1 MSSGIRAQVLAGAA
15 ATAQVAALVL
25 AGLSVQAGHVS
36 AGRFGIC
43 LIVTVAVALYAGVG
57 RVIAS
62 RLPGNAI
69 GWLLC
74 LTGLLSA
81 LALLAEQYALFGIAT
96 APGRVPAARIIGWLS
111 GPLSVPVVA
120 MMGLI
125 VLLFPDGRLPSRR
138 WRPLVWAIALITAGL
153 ITTNMQVGGTVA
165 GTFDGA
171 LAAAGVGYPTPVA
184 IFPEHGWFGGL
195 LTVVL
200 VIAFATGLLVVAS
213 VFVRRRGASFE
224 RRKQL
229 EWLGYVGLLTALW
242 VAGLEIVTSAAPAS
256 TWAGELMWLL
266 MILTP
271 VAGIP
276 LACAVAVLKYRLYD
290 IDRLISRT
298 VSYAV
303 VTGLLVGVYA
313 GLVLLASAVL
323 PRHDAITVAVATLAV
338 AALFNPARRRVQH
351 VVDRR
356 FNRSR
361 YDAELMITAFAT
373 RLQDAT
379 DLDTVRAD
387 LAATVDQ
394 ALEPEHLSL
403 WSDRGDSWPASS
415 GG

>member
-1 MSSGIRAQVLAGAA
+1 VSSGRRAQAIVGAA
-15 ATAQVAALVL
+15 AIAQVAALVL
-25 AGLSVQAGHVS
+25 AGLNVWAGHLS
-36 AGRFGIC
+36 AGRFGLC

-57 RVIAS
+57 RVTAS

-81 LALLAEQYALFGIAT
+81 LSLLAEQYALFGIAT
-96 APGRVPAARIIGWLS
+96 APGSVPADRIVGWLS
-111 GPLSVPVVA
+111 GPVFVPVIA
-120 MMGLI
+120 MVGLI
-125 VLLFPDGRLPSRR
+125 ILLFPDGRLPSVR
-138 WRPLVWAIALITAGL
+138 WRPVVWAIALITAAL
-153 ITTNMQVGGTVA
+153 MTTNMQAGGTVA
-165 GTFDGA
+165 GSLDGA
-171 LAAAGVGYPTPVA
+171 LTVAGVSYPSPVA
-184 IFPEHGWFGGL
+184 IFPAHGWFGGL
-195 LTVVL
+195 LKVIL
-200 VIAFATGLLVVAS
+200 VIAFATGVLVVAS

-242 VAGLEIVTSAAPAS
+242 VAGLYIVTAVAPGS
-256 TWAGELMWLL
+256 MWAGELMWFL

-323 PRHDAITVAVATLAV
+323 PRHDSVTVAAATLVV

-387 LAATVDQ
+387 LTATVDQ

-403 WSDRGDSWPASS
+403 WSDRTR
-415 GG
+415 

>member
-1 MSSGIRAQVLAGAA
+1 VSSGVRAQVFAGAA
-15 ATAQVAALVL
+15 AIAQVAALVL
-25 AGLSVQAGHVS
+25 AGLNAQAGYLS

-57 RVIAS
+57 RVIAR
-62 RLPGNAI
+62 RLPGSAI

-74 LTGLLSA
+74 LSGLLAA
-81 LALLAEQYALFGIAT
+81 LSLLAEQYALFGIAT
-96 APGRVPAARIIGWLS
+96 APRSVPAVRIIGWLS
-111 GPLSVPVVA
+111 GPLIVPVIA
-120 MMGLI
+120 MVGFI
-125 VLLFPDGRLPSRR
+125 VLLFPDGRLPSPR
-138 WRPLVWAIALITAGL
+138 WRPVAWAIALITAAL
-153 ITTNMQVGGTVA
+153 LTTNMQAGGTVA
-165 GTFDGA
+165 GSLDGA
-171 LAAAGVGYPTPVA
+171 LSMAGVSYPSPVA
-184 IFPEHGWFGGL
+184 IFPAHGWFGGL
-195 LTVVL
+195 LAVIL
-200 VIAFATGLLVVAS
+200 VIAFATGVLVVAS

-242 VAGLEIVTSAAPAS
+242 VAGLEIVTSTAPGS
-256 TWAGELMWLL
+256 IWAGELMWFL

-303 VTGLLVGVYA
+303 VTGLLAGVYA

-323 PRHDAITVAVATLAV
+323 PRQDSITVAVATLVV

-387 LAATVDQ
+387 LAAVVNR
-394 ALEPEHLSL
+394 ALEPDHLSL
-403 WSDRGDSWPASS
+403 WSGRS
-415 GG
+415 GT

>member
-1 MSSGIRAQVLAGAA
+1 M
-15 ATAQVAALVL
+15 L
-25 AGLSVQAGHVS
+25 AGLNVQAGYVS

-57 RVIAS
+57 RAIAS
-62 RLPGNAI
+62 RLPGNPI

-111 GPLSVPVVA
+111 GPLSVPVIA

-138 WRPLVWAIALITAGL
+138 WRPVAWAIALVAAAWT
-153 ITTNMQVGGTVA
+153 TTNMQAGGRVA
-165 GTFDGA
+165 GSFTGA
-171 LAAAGVGYPTPVA
+171 LEAAGVSYPSPVA
-184 IFPEHGWFGGL
+184 IFPAHGWFGGL
-195 LTVVL
+195 LKSIF
-200 VIAFATGLLVVAS
+200 VIAFATGVLVVAS

-242 VAGLEIVTSAAPAS
+242 VAGLFIVTAAAPGS
-256 TWAGELMWLL
+256 IWGGELMWFL
-266 MILTP
+266 MVLTP

-303 VTGLLVGVYA
+303 VTGLLAGVYA

-323 PRHDAITVAVATLAV
+323 PRHDSITVAVATLVV

-361 YDAELMITAFAT
+361 YDAELMITAFAA

-379 DLDTVRAD
+379 DLAAVRAD
-387 LAATVDQ
+387 LAAAVDR

-403 WSDRGDSWPASS
+403 WQGRMG
-415 GG
+415 

>member
-1 MSSGIRAQVLAGAA
+1 M
-15 ATAQVAALVL
+15 TQVAALVL
-25 AGLSVQAGHVS
+25 AGLSVQAGYVS

-81 LALLAEQYALFGIAT
+81 LGLLAEQYALFGIAT
-96 APGRVPAARIIGWLS
+96 APGSVPAARIIGWLS
-111 GPLSVPVVA
+111 GPLSVPVIA
-120 MMGLI
+120 M
-125 VLLFPDGRLPSRR
+125 VFPDGRLPSRR
-138 WRPLVWAIALITAGL
+138 WRPVVWAIALITAAL
-153 ITTNMQVGGTVA
+153 ITTNMQAGGTVA

-171 LAAAGVGYPTPVA
+171 LEASGASYPSPVA
-184 IFPEHGWFGGL
+184 IFPAHGWFGSL
-195 LTVVL
+195 LTVIL
-200 VIAFATGLLVVAS
+200 VIAFATGALVVAS

-229 EWLGYVGLLTALW
+229 EWLGYIGLLTALW
-242 VAGLEIVTSAAPAS
+242 VAGLYIVTAAAPGS
-256 TWAGELMWLL
+256 IWAGELMWFL

-276 LACAVAVLKYRLYD
+276 LACAIAVLKYRLYD

-303 VTGLLVGVYA
+303 VTGLLVGVYV

-323 PRHDAITVAVATLAV
+323 PRQDSISVAVATLAV

-394 ALEPEHLSL
+394 ALEPQHLSL
-403 WSDRGDSWPASS
+403 WSGRTRS
-415 GG
+415 